1 MQNSVRFDLKPLIL
15 VVEDN
20 VDLLYNLNLLLESNN
35 YKPITAKNGKEA
47 IEILSNREEIPDVI
61 ISDIMMPEM
70 DGYEFFKVISNE
82 PRWNRIP
89 FLFLS
94 ARTTP
99 KDIRFGKL
107 LGVDDYLT
115 KPFDE
120 KDLLAILS
128 GKIARNKRINA
139 LNVKIDESFSIA
151 NLKVKSPIEGQQEF
165 FICLFLAFWDDTFG
179 PELKRSFPEENI
191 FPIPLN
197 DIVNQLFTVATS
209 IYGHDKITKAEGVLL
224 DIKNLKSRGYL
235 FFDSYPD
242 KKERFGEK
250 QYMIAVIA
258 PSINYFHTLE
268 IKDIFMDLSEK
279 IKNKTNWIIEE
290 YWKKIYDIMLLDT
303 IKIE

>member
-1 MQNSVRFDLKPLIL
+1 MKPLIL

-20 VDLLYNLNLLLESNN
+20 LDVLYNLNLILESNN

-47 IEILSNREEIPDVI
+47 LEILSNLEEIPDII

-70 DGYEFFKVISNE
+70 DGYEFFRVISNE

-89 FLFLS
+89 FLFIS
-94 ARTTP
+94 ARSTP
-99 KDIRFGKL
+99 ENIRFGKS

-120 KDLLAILS
+120 RDLLAILS
-128 GKIARNKRINA
+128 GRIARNKRVNA
-139 LNVKIDESFSIA
+139 LNSKIDEAFSKM
-151 NLKVKSPIEGQQEF
+151 NIEMKFPLDYKREF
-165 FICLFLAFWDDTFG
+165 FICLFLAFWDDRFG
-179 PELKRSFPEENI
+179 PELNRSYPEEKL

-197 DIVNQLFTVATS
+197 NIVNQLFTVATS
-209 IYGHDKITKAEGVLL
+209 IYGHGKITKAEGVLL
-224 DIKNLKSRGYL
+224 NIKNLNNRGYL

-242 KKERFGEK
+242 NKERFGEK

-268 IKDIFMDLSEK
+268 IKEIFIDLSEK
-279 IKNKTNWIIEE
+279 IKKKIDWNIEE
-290 YWKKIYDIMLLDT
+290 YWKKINNIMLIEP
-303 IKIE
+303 IKIK

>member
-1 MQNSVRFDLKPLIL
+1 MKPLIL
-15 VVEDN
+15 IVEDN
-20 VDLLYNLNLLLESNN
+20 LDLLYNLNLLLESNDYN
-35 YKPITAKNGKEA
+35 TITAKNGKEA
-47 IEILSNREEIPDVI
+47 LKILSSLENIPDVI

-70 DGYEFFKVISNE
+70 DGYEFFREISNE

-107 LGVDDYLT
+107 LGADDYLT
-115 KPFDE
+115 KPFNE

-128 GKIARNKRINA
+128 GRIARNKRINK
-139 LNVKIDESFSIA
+139 LNSIINETFSTMDLEMKIPDI
-151 NLKVKSPIEGQQEF
+151 IQQDF
-165 FICLFLAFWDDTFG
+165 FIYLMIAFWDDKFG
-179 PELKRSFPEENI
+179 PKLSDYFPKEKS
-191 FPIPLN
+191 FPIPLDN
-197 DIVNQLFTVATS
+197 LVNQLFTVATS
-209 IYGHDKITKAEGVLL
+209 IYGQDKITKAEGVLL
-224 DIKNLKSRGYL
+224 NIKNLNNRGYL

-242 KKERFGEK
+242 KNERFGEK

-268 IKDIFMDLSEK
+268 IKNIFIEFSEQ
-279 IKNKTNWIIEE
+279 IKTKQDWNIEE
-290 YWKKIYDIMLLDT
+290 YWRKVYDLMLIDP

>member
-1 MQNSVRFDLKPLIL
+1 MKPLIL

-20 VDLLYNLNLLLESNN
+20 LDVLYNLNLILESNN

-47 IEILSNREEIPDVI
+47 LEILSNLEEIPDII

-70 DGYEFFKVISNE
+70 DGYEFFRVISNE

-89 FLFLS
+89 FLFIS
-94 ARTTP
+94 ARSTP
-99 KDIRFGKL
+99 ENIRFGKS

-120 KDLLAILS
+120 RDLLAILS
-128 GKIARNKRINA
+128 GRIARNKRVNA
-139 LNVKIDESFSIA
+139 LNSKIDEAFSKM
-151 NLKVKSPIEGQQEF
+151 NIEMKFPLDYKREF
-165 FICLFLAFWDDTFG
+165 FICLFLAFWDDSFG
-179 PELKRSFPEENI
+179 PELNRSYPEEKL

-197 DIVNQLFTVATS
+197 NIVNQLFTVATS
-209 IYGHDKITKAEGVLL
+209 IYGHGKITKAEGVLL
-224 DIKNLKSRGYL
+224 NIKNLNNRGYL

-242 KKERFGEK
+242 NKERFGEK

-268 IKDIFMDLSEK
+268 IKEIFIDLSEK
-279 IKNKTNWIIEE
+279 IKKKIDWNIEE
-290 YWKKIYDIMLLDT
+290 YWKKIYNLMLIEP
-303 IKIE
+303 IKIK

>member
-1 MQNSVRFDLKPLIL
+1 LKPLIL

-20 VDLLYNLNLLLESNN
+20 IDLLYNLNLLLKSNN
-35 YKPITAKNGKEA
+35 YNPITAKNGKEA
-47 IEILSNREEIPDVI
+47 LKILSNLEEIPDII

-115 KPFDE
+115 KPFEE
-120 KDLLAILS
+120 KDLLAILA
-128 GKIARNKRINA
+128 GRIARNKRINA
-139 LNVKIDESFSIA
+139 INHKIDESFSTA
-151 NLKVKSPIEGQQEF
+151 NLKMKLPLESQQEY
-165 FICLFLAFWDDTFG
+165 FICLFLAFWDDKFG
-179 PELKRSFPEENI
+179 PELNRYFPEEKV
-191 FPIPLN
+191 FPIPLD

-224 DIKNLKSRGYL
+224 EIKNLNTRGYL

-242 KKERFGEK
+242 KNERFGEK

-268 IKDIFMDLSEK
+268 IKEIFIDLSEK
-279 IKNKTNWIIEE
+279 VKNKNIWNIKE
-290 YWKKIYDIMLLDT
+290 YWKKIYDIMLLDS

>member
-1 MQNSVRFDLKPLIL
+1 LKPFIL

-35 YKPITAKNGKEA
+35 YRSVTAKNGKEA
-47 IEILSNREEIPDVI
+47 LEILSNLEEIPDVI

-70 DGYEFFKVISNE
+70 DGYEFFRVISSN
-82 PRWNRIP
+82 PLWNRIP

-107 LGVDDYLT
+107 LGADAYLT
-115 KPFDE
+115 KPFNE

-128 GKIARNKRINA
+128 GRIARNKRIKE
-139 LNVKIDESFSIA
+139 LNNKIDKSFSTSS
-151 NLKVKSPIEGQQEF
+151 LKTKISFQGQREY
-165 FICLFLAFWDDTFG
+165 FICLFLAFWDDKFG
-179 PELKRSFPEENI
+179 PKLNQYFPEEKS
-191 FPIPLN
+191 FPIPLD

-224 DIKNLKSRGYL
+224 DIKNLNTRGYL
-235 FFDSYPD
+235 YFDSYPD

-250 QYMIAVIA
+250 QYMIVVIA

-268 IKDIFMDLSEK
+268 IKEIFLDLSEK
-279 IKNKTNWIIEE
+279 IKDNSKWNIEE
-290 YWKKIYDIMLLDT
+290 YWKKISDIMLLDS

>member
-1 MQNSVRFDLKPLIL
+1 MKPLIL

-47 IEILSNREEIPDVI
+47 IEILSNLEEIPEVI

-70 DGYEFFKVISNE
+70 DGYEFFRVISNNTI
-82 PRWNRIP
+82 WNRIP

-107 LGVDDYLT
+107 LGADAYLT
-115 KPFDE
+115 KPFNE

-128 GKIARNKRINA
+128 GKIARNKRITE
-139 LNVKIDESFSIA
+139 LNNKIDESFSTVNIQM
-151 NLKVKSPIEGQQEF
+151 KSPPEGQQEF
-165 FICLFLAFWDDTFG
+165 FICLFLAFWDDKFG
-179 PELKRSFPEENI
+179 PELNRYFPEEKT
-191 FPIPLN
+191 FPIPID

-224 DIKNLKSRGYL
+224 EIKNLNTRGYL
-235 FFDSYPD
+235 YFDSYPD
-242 KKERFGEK
+242 KNERFGEK

-268 IKDIFMDLSEK
+268 IKDIFLDLSEK
-279 IKNKTNWIIEE
+279 IKSKNNWNIEK
-290 YWKKIYDIMLLDT
+290 YWKKIYDIMLLNT

>member
-1 MQNSVRFDLKPLIL
+1 LKPLIL

-20 VDLLYNLNLLLESNN
+20 LDLLYTLNLLLESNN
-35 YKPITAKNGKEA
+35 YKPIAAKNGKEA
-47 IEILSNREEIPDVI
+47 LEILSSLEKAPDII

-70 DGYEFFKVISNE
+70 DGYEFFRAISNE

-107 LGVDDYLT
+107 LGADDYLT

-128 GKIARNKRINA
+128 GRIARNRRVDA
-139 LNVKIDESFSIA
+139 LNSKIDETFSKMDIEMKA
-151 NLKVKSPIEGQQEF
+151 PIENKREF
-165 FICLFLAFWDDTFG
+165 FICLFLAYWDDKFG
-179 PELKRSFPEENI
+179 PELNSFYPEEKS
-191 FPIPLN
+191 FPIPLDN
-197 DIVNQLFTVATS
+197 IVNQLFTVATS
-209 IYGHDKITKAEGVLL
+209 IYGHGKITKAEGVLL
-224 DIKNLKSRGYL
+224 HIKNLNTRGYL

-242 KKERFGEK
+242 NKERFGEK

-268 IKDIFMDLSEK
+268 IKEIFIDLSEK
-279 IKNKTNWIIEE
+279 IKKKIEWNIEE
-290 YWKKIYDIMLLDT
+290 YWKKIYNLMLIEPL
-303 IKIE
+303 KIE

>member
-1 MQNSVRFDLKPLIL
+1 LKPLIL

-20 VDLLYNLNLLLESNN
+20 LDLLYNLNILLESNN
-35 YKPITAKNGKEA
+35 YKPVTAKNGKEA
-47 IEILSNREEIPDVI
+47 IEILSNLEEIPDVI

-70 DGYEFFKVISNE
+70 DGYEFFKVISNN

-120 KDLLAILS
+120 RDLLAILS
-128 GKIARNKRINA
+128 GKIARNKRINI
-139 LNVKIDESFSIA
+139 LNNKINESFSTT
-151 NLKVKSPIEGQQEF
+151 NLKMKIPIESQQEF
-165 FICLFLAFWDDTFG
+165 FICLFLAFWDDKFG
-179 PELKRSFPEENI
+179 PELKQSFPEEKF
-191 FPIPLN
+191 FPIPL
-197 DIVNQLFTVATS
+197 DVIVNQLFTVATS

-224 DIKNLKSRGYL
+224 DIKNMNNRGYL

-268 IKDIFMDLSEK
+268 IKEIFTDLSEK
-279 IKNKTNWIIEE
+279 IKNKNNWNIEG
-290 YWKKIYDIMLLDT
+290 YWKKINEILSIDP

>member
-1 MQNSVRFDLKPLIL
+1 MENSVRFDLKPLIL

-35 YKPITAKNGKEA
+35 YNPITAKNGKEA
-47 IEILSNREEIPDVI
+47 IKVLSNLEEIPDII

-99 KDIRFGKL
+99 KDIRLGKL

-128 GKIARNKRINA
+128 GRIARSKRIQAVN
-139 LNVKIDESFSIA
+139 NKIDESFSTV
-151 NLKVKSPIEGQQEF
+151 NLKMKSSIEGQQEF
-165 FICLFLAFWDDTFG
+165 IICLFLAFWDDKFG
-179 PELKRSFPEENI
+179 PELHQYFPEGKI
-191 FPIPLN
+191 FPIPLS

-224 DIKNLKSRGYL
+224 DIKNLNTRGYL

-242 KKERFGEK
+242 KTERFGEK

-268 IKDIFMDLSEK
+268 IKEIFMGLSTK
-279 IKNKTNWIIEE
+279 IKNKTKWNIEE
-290 YWKKIYDIMLLDT
+290 YWKKIYDIMLLNT

>member
-1 MQNSVRFDLKPLIL
+1 LKPLIL

-20 VDLLYNLNLLLESNN
+20 LDLLYTLNLLLESNN

-47 IEILSNREEIPDVI
+47 LDILFSLEEVPDII

-70 DGYEFFKVISNE
+70 DGYEFFREISNN

-94 ARTTP
+94 ARSTP

-107 LGVDDYLT
+107 LGADDYLT

-128 GKIARNKRINA
+128 GRIARNKRVDA
-139 LNVKIDESFSIA
+139 LNNKINENFS
-151 NLKVKSPIEGQQEF
+151 KMDIEMKAPLENKREF
-165 FICLFLAFWDDTFG
+165 FICLFLAFWDDKFG
-179 PELKRSFPEENI
+179 PELNRFYPEEKS
-191 FPIPLN
+191 FPIPL
-197 DIVNQLFTVATS
+197 DKIVNQLFTVATS

-224 DIKNLKSRGYL
+224 NIKNLNTRGYL

-242 KKERFGEK
+242 NNERFGEK

-268 IKDIFMDLSEK
+268 IKEIFIDLSEK
-279 IKNKTNWIIEE
+279 IKKKIDWNIEE
-290 YWKKIYDIMLLDT
+290 YWKKIYNLMLIEPL
-303 IKIE
+303 KIE